1 VIVLALPIFFHLTRY
16 VGARSD
22 NERKNEPYESGV
34 GGLTHT
40 ESFDTFNIKFYVV
53 GIVFFAF

>member
-1 VIVLALPIFFHLTRY
+1 MTTHLALVSSVVFVIVLALPIFFHLTRY

-34 GGLTHT
+34 GGA
-40 ESFDTFNIKFYVV
+40 YPY
-53 GIVFFAF
+53 GIF